1 MNVMV
6 LSGNRNKRWKRHSI
20 AVFNNNNNNA
30 NPFTHD
36 LKSLREIGAQQSLDG
51 ECAPRRCSEL
61 NKYLCILKELV
72 DSGDGLTTSDMEL
85 LRKACMERVIACRSN
100 TEKLFELKSTI
111 HAINDIP
118 ISSSDALWL
127 AQYQYILNWCY
138 SQLRFICDPRDRL
151 RLFQN
156 IKEKYRQMFK
166 QLINVPEEEKLPT
179 YLHWSQICYQYA
191 EFVDDESLAWC
202 AHIISNTKS
211 VLLAR
216 PSNSSTLSQR
226 KESMTENG
234 NRNDALETDTRKAV
248 IRWKR
253 YVESVDLIRENL
265 EKTENIRASLYND
278 GFCEK
283 IVM

>member
-20 AVFNNNNNNA
+20 AVFNNNNNND
-30 NPFTHD
+30 NPFTD
-36 LKSLREIGAQQSLDG
+36 LKPLREIGAQQSLDE
-51 ECAPRRCSEL
+51 ECAARRSSEL

-72 DSGDGLTTSDMEL
+72 NSGDGLTTSDMEL

-100 TEKLFELKSTI
+100 SEKLFELKSTI

-138 SQLRFICDPRDRL
+138 SQLRFICDPRERP

-166 QLINVPEEEKLPT
+166 QLINVPDEEKLPT

-202 AHIISNTKS
+202 AYKISNTKS

-216 PSNSSTLSQR
+216 SSDLSTFSRR
-226 KESMTENG
+226 KENATENG
-234 NRNDALETDTRKAV
+234 NRNNALETDTRKAV
-248 IRWKR
+248 SRRKR

-265 EKTENIRASLYND
+265 EKTLNIRSSLYND